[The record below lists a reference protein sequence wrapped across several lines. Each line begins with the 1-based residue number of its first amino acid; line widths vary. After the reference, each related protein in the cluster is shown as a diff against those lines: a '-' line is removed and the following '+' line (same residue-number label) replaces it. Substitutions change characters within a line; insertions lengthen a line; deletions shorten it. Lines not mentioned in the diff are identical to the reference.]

1 MRIGVDFDNTIAKYD
16 RLFAAL
22 AVERGL
28 MATPPT
34 GGKTAVRDAVRA
46 LPNGDEEWQRLQAEA
61 YGRRMA
67 DAELS
72 SGFSRFVARCRSRGL
87 PLFIVSHKTAHSP
100 IDPRGPDLRGA
111 ALAWMESKAF
121 FDPSFFGFE
130 REAVYFEDTRA
141 QKISRIRS
149 LHCTHFID
157 DLIEVFD
164 EPDFPEE
171 VSGFLLTSQEDGA
184 GDPANVQR
192 CKCWND
198 ISLQVLEHRAG
209 RAA

>member
-16 RLFAAL
+16 RLFATL

-28 MATPPT
+28 VATPPK

-46 LPNGDEEWQRLQAEA
+46 LPNGDKEWQRLQAEA
-61 YGRRMA
+61 YGARMA
-67 DAELS
+67 DADLS
-72 SGFSRFVARCRSRGL
+72 AGFSRFVARCRSKGL
-87 PLFIVSHKTAHSP
+87 PLFIVSHKSAHSH
-100 IDPRGPDLRGA
+100 IEPRGPDLRAA

-121 FDPSFFGFE
+121 FDPSYFGFD

-141 QKISRIRS
+141 QKISRIRD

-157 DLIEVFD
+157 DLVEVFE
-164 EPDFPEE
+164 EPDFPGD
-171 VSGFLLTSQEDGA
+171 VLGLLLTSQDDGA
-184 GDPANVQR
+184 APANVVR

-198 ISLQVLEHRAG
+198 VTLQLLEHSTW

>member
-16 RLFAAL
+16 RLFATL
-22 AVERGL
+22 AVEQGL
-28 MATPPT
+28 LPSAPV

-46 LPNGDEEWQRLQAEA
+46 LPNGDEEWQHLQAKA
-61 YGRRMA
+61 YGTRMSEA
-67 DAELS
+67 DISA
-72 SGFSRFVARCRSRGL
+72 GFSRFVARCRAKGL
-87 PLFIVSHKTAHSP
+87 PLFIVSHKTARSQIEP
-100 IDPRGPDLRGA
+100 TGPSLRAA

-121 FDPSFFGFE
+121 FDQSYFGFD

-141 QKISRIRS
+141 EKISRIRR

-157 DLIEVFD
+157 DLVEVFE
-164 EPDFPEE
+164 EPDFPDE
-171 VSGFLLTSQEDGA
+171 VSGLLLTSQDDGA
-184 GDPANVQR
+184 DPANVVR

-198 ISLQVLEHRAG
+198 VTLQLLEYSAG